1 MTKKQFKSECRDQ
14 TFTGWNGHRIKVNA
28 FYFDFKQGTI
38 DKEDFKKYFGGYKY
52 MVYADV
58 KNCKKADLL
67 DWFYRWVI
75 KEENLPPHV
84 LYKYASTDEQRFKLS
99 LSIRT

>member
-1 MTKKQFKSECRDQ
+1 MTKKQFKSECREQ

-38 DKEDFKKYFGGYKY
+38 NEKYFGGYKY

-58 KNCKKADLL
+58 KNCSKADLL

-75 KEENLPPHV
+75 KEETLPPYV
-84 LYKYASTDEQRFKLS
+84 LYKYADTDDKRFKLS
-99 LSIRT
+99 LSIKL

>member
-1 MTKKQFKSECRDQ
+1 MTKKEFKELAVDQ

-28 FYFDFKQGTI
+28 FYFDFKQGSI
-38 DKEDFKKYFGGYKY
+38 NGKYFGGYKY
-52 MVYADV
+52 MIYADV

-84 LYKYASTDEQRFKLS
+84 LYKYAMTDEARFKLS

>member
-1 MTKKQFKSECRDQ
+1 MTKKAFKELALDQ

-28 FYFDFKQGTI
+28 YYFDYKQGTI
-38 DKEDFKKYFGGYKY
+38 GQKYFGGYKY

-58 KNCKKADLL
+58 KEAKKSDLL
-67 DWFYRWVI
+67 DWLYRWAI
-75 KEENLPPHV
+75 KGETLPPHIQ
-84 LYKYASTDEQRFKLS
+84 YKYAIKDEQRFKLS